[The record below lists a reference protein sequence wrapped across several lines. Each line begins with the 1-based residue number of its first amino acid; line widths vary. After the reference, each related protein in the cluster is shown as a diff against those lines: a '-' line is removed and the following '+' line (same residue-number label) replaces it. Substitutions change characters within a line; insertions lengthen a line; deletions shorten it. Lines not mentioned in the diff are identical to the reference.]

1 MLTYPLGKLGL
12 MGQNKCSTRT
22 RTFFN
27 GFITNLVVNNFWHDH
42 PSLLSFGLVSFE
54 RSSSLKSIVTCV
66 IDEMN
71 QSHWATVTFVM
82 IIILILSQSGLESSA
97 ASGSVKKITPPSAK
111 KSKWNIELKSL
122 KQNSKQNRFSYFR
135 FRLTPRV
142 KVLPDSSFE
151 SVKLWLAEE
160 IFLLH
165 CLACW
170 Y

>member
-1 MLTYPLGKLGL
+1 

-27 GFITNLVVNNFWHDH
+27 GFITNLVVHHFWHDH

-54 RSSSLKSIVTCV
+54 RSSSLKSFVNCV
-66 IDEMN
+66 GYEIN
-71 QSHWATVTFVM
+71 QSHWATVTFVK

-111 KSKWNIELKSL
+111 KS
-122 KQNSKQNRFSYFR
+122 QNRILYISLETKFKTRSVERTISYSR
-135 FRLTPRV
+135 VRLTPRV

-151 SVKLWLAEE
+151 SVELWLAEE